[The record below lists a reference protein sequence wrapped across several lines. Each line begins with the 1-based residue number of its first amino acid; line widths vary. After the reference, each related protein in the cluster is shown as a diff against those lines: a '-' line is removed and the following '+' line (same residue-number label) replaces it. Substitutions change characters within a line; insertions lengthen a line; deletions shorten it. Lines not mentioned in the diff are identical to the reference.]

1 MKARH
6 TPWYYFL
13 LAILA
18 GLASGAWLTAEALAS
33 HTLILGTTIIVP
45 ILLFAVGLTALWL
58 GWTVHKYVVGE
69 LKDIEPR
76 RAYITLIIAKSL
88 ELAGSVLVG
97 WYSGQI
103 LVVAPHLDDD
113 YFKRVALQC
122 AVCAAMSIFDIVCGI
137 LAEHWCEL
145 PPIDGPENP
154 AKQNQQAL
162 AGQRRGRRSRSGK
175 SAKERESTAGG
186 F

>member
-1 MKARH
+1 MKARR

-18 GLASGAWLTAEALAS
+18 GLAAGAWLAAEALAS
-33 HTLILGTTIIVP
+33 HALILGTTIIVP
-45 ILLFAVGLTALWL
+45 VLLFAIGLTTLWL

-76 RAYITLIIAKSL
+76 RAYNTLVIAKSL
-88 ELAGSVLVG
+88 ELASSVLVG
-97 WYSGQI
+97 WYGGQI

-113 YFKRVALQC
+113 YFKHVALQC
-122 AVCAAMSIFDIVCGI
+122 AVCAATSVFDIVCGV

-154 AKQNQQAL
+154 AEKNRQAL
-162 AGQRRGRRSRSGK
+162 AGQRQSRRTGQEADQGAGRKADR
-175 SAKERESTAGG
+175 
-186 F
+186 